1 MLYAMQYHGNL
12 FVVRHQEAESKD
24 REHIYYHFRD
34 KAKATPDRVFL
45 VFEGRKYTYRQL
57 EIGKSKKCSLFTH
70 H

>member
-1 MLYAMQYHGNL
+1 MMVTYACS
-12 FVVRHQEAESKD
+12 HQQAESKD

-57 EIGKSKKCSLFTH
+57 EVGNVNFCTESIIV
-70 H
+70 